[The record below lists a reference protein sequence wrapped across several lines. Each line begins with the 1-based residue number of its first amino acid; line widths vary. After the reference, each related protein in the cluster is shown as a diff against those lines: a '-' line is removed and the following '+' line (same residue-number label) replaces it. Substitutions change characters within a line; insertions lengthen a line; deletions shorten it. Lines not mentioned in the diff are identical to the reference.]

1 MTGVPVA
8 AGAWPMLGA
17 ANTLLTVEFLVTVGL
32 LVLVLLVG
40 AAVLHYTD
48 VWRKQQQFIP
58 PHESAESLSSFR
70 ELYERGEITE
80 AEYAA
85 VRDRVAARVKQEVA
99 LTNPSTASLPPPET
113 SPPGNRGPGVDSA
126 GGADGAPPSAPDPHP
141 K

>member
-8 AGAWPMLGA
+8 AGAWPMLWA
-17 ANTLLTVEFLVTVGL
+17 ANTLLTVEFLVTVGM

-48 VWRKQQQFIP
+48 AWRKQQQLIP
-58 PHESAESLSSFR
+58 PHESAQSLSSYR
-70 ELYERGEITE
+70 ELFERGEITE

-99 LTNPSTASLPPPET
+99 LNNPSTAPSPPPET
-113 SPPGNRGPGVDSA
+113 SPPGNWEPGVDSP
-126 GGADGAPPSAPDPHP
+126 GDTDGPTPSAPDPHP

>member
-8 AGAWPMLGA
+8 VGSWPGLWA
-17 ANTLLTVEFLVTVGL
+17 ANLLTVEFLVTVGL

-48 VWRKQQQFIP
+48 AWRKRQLLP

-70 ELYERGEITE
+70 EMFERGEITE
-80 AEYAA
+80 AEYLA

-99 LTNPSTASLPPPET
+99 LNNPSTAVSSTPET
-113 SPPGNRGPGVDSA
+113 SPPGSRAPGVDSP
-126 GGADGAPPSAPDPHP
+126 GDADGAMPPPPDPHP
-141 K
+141 E

>member
-8 AGAWPMLGA
+8 AGAWPMLWA
-17 ANTLLTVEFLVTVGL
+17 ANLLTVEFLVTVGL

-40 AAVLHYTD
+40 AAILHYTD
-48 VWRKQQQFIP
+48 VWRKQQQLIP

-70 ELYERGEITE
+70 ELFERGEITE
-80 AEYAA
+80 AEYLA

-99 LTNPSTASLPPPET
+99 LSNPSTAHSPPSESSLPE
-113 SPPGNRGPGVDSA
+113 GRGPGVDSA
-126 GGADGAPPSAPDPHP
+126 GDVDGATPPAPDPHP